1 MVRLLV
7 SLTRINA
14 ESTSGVD
21 DAETTSLGTMGRFP
35 ISHTAEPFKAQDKGR
50 KQSERSVFAFP
61 IHEVRYKRSSAYTGF
76 IDNATSAGK
85 FTSHRFTAYSAL
97 QPNRRFCLL
106 YAVHP
111 VYHAPRVMLD
121 SDANQPER
129 SCRRR
134 LLATGHKKRL
144 DN

>member
-35 ISHTAEPFKAQDKGR
+35 ISHTAEPFRAQDKGR

-85 FTSHRFTAYSAL
+85 FITANSAL
-97 QPNRRFCLL
+97 QPNRRFRLL

-111 VYHAPRVMLD
+111 VYHARVSCWTQTQTSR
-121 SDANQPER
+121 SDPAE
-129 SCRRR
+129 
-134 LLATGHKKRL
+134 G
-144 DN
+144 DF